1 MSHWRIFYNNIFI
14 IQLYERE
21 NNNDYNT
28 LFDLNM
34 YSYIF
39 KIMKLYAILIF
50 KIYLKKNKKIKQI
63 SNMFQYIFVTI
74 KIYQKYLRYLNNILM
89 YYILQLTSQSHIIR
103 LFQFWKKKYNSL

>member
-1 MSHWRIFYNNIFI
+1 
-14 IQLYERE
+14 
-21 NNNDYNT
+21 
-28 LFDLNM
+28 
-34 YSYIF
+34 
-39 KIMKLYAILIF
+39 MKLYAILIF

-103 LFQFWKKKYNSL
+103 LFQF